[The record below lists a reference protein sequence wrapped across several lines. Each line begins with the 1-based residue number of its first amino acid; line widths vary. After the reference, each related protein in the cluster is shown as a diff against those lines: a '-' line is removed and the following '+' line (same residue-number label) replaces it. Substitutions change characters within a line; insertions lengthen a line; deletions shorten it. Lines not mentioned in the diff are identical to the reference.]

1 MGSTDSYRGSRK
13 YLTCAVLTV
22 QFRDIALSPTSVTRI
37 PMHLLHRA
45 AVRWVSFFL
54 ATIPP
59 ATLAQQQ
66 PSAGSQLQQIPSAP
80 TVQSDKPDLQ
90 VSTGLPQTAVME
102 SGAIVLIKGLQF
114 AGATAI
120 EESELIRVSG
130 FVAQSQY
137 SVAEL
142 RAMAARVTAHYRSL
156 GYFVAQAYLPSQ
168 DITDGVVRF
177 TVLEGQFGQI
187 KLRNQSGLADGV
199 ANQLLGG
206 LKSADKVTSHALER
220 RLLLL
225 SDLPGILVKSTL
237 APASERGATD
247 LTVDIAP
254 GQAASGSI
262 EADNQGNR
270 YTGTNR
276 IGASIN
282 INEPAGLGDAASLRV
297 LSSGEGLVFGRASY
311 QLQAGM
317 FRLGAAYT
325 TMRYMLGEEFGSSQ
339 SSGTA
344 RVAGLFVNY
353 PFVRSRSRN
362 LSAQWSFDSKDFSDR
377 PGVSLPGVS
386 ADKNALL
393 NTLSLN
399 GDLRDGSGTGLTTFT
414 LSWTRGRIDLQNDVF
429 LANDSGSAQ
438 SNGTY
443 DKVSYGLTRQ
453 QTLMSGTDLYV
464 SLNGQW
470 ASKNLDASEK
480 FSLGGGTGVRAYPAG
495 EASGDVGAILTLET
509 RTNISGLIDRLP
521 GQLQLIGFVDM
532 GSVSINRFP
541 WDAVSSN
548 SRELSGAGLGLN
560 WIGPSN
566 MFLKAYWAFK
576 LGDAVATS
584 APDASSRF
592 WLQILKAF

>member
-1 MGSTDSYRGSRK
+1 MHQPYR
-13 YLTCAVLTV
+13 AV
-22 QFRDIALSPTSVTRI
+22 
-37 PMHLLHRA
+37 
-45 AVRWVSFFL
+45 VRWISIL
-54 ATIPP
+54 PMTISQ
-59 ATLAQQQ
+59 AALAQQ
-66 PSAGSQLQQIPSAP
+66 PPNAGSQLQQIPTPP
-80 TVQSDKPDLQ
+80 TVQTSKPDLQ
-90 VSTGLPQTAVME
+90 VRAEPPQTAGE
-102 SGAIVLIKGLQF
+102 AGGAKVVVKGLQF

-120 EESELIRVSG
+120 EESELVRVSG

-156 GYFVAQAYLPSQ
+156 GYFVAQAYLPAQ

-187 KLRNQSGLADGV
+187 RLRNQSGLADVV

-206 LKSADKVTSHALER
+206 LKSADKVTSDALER

-254 GQAASGSI
+254 GQAVSGSI

-282 INEPAGLGDAASLRV
+282 INEPTGLGDAASLRV

-325 TMRYMLGEEFGSSQ
+325 TMRYMLGEEFASSQ

-344 RVAGLFVNY
+344 RVGGLFVNY
-353 PFVRSRSRN
+353 PLIRARNSN
-362 LSAQWSFDSKDFSDR
+362 LSAQWSLDSKDFSDR
-377 PGVSLPGVS
+377 LGVSLPGAS
-386 ADKNALL
+386 IDKSALL

-399 GDLRDGSGTGLTTFT
+399 GDLRDASGMGLTTFT
-414 LSWTRGRIDLQNDVF
+414 LSWTRGRIDLQNGVF
-429 LANDSGSAQ
+429 LANDSSSAQ

-453 QTLMSGTDLYV
+453 QGLFNGTDLFV
-464 SLNGQW
+464 TLNGQW

-495 EASGDVGAILTLET
+495 EASGDLGAILTLET

-532 GSVSINRFP
+532 GSVSINRLP
-541 WDAVSSN
+541 WDATSAN

-560 WIGPSN
+560 WIGPGN
-566 MFLKAYWAFK
+566 VFIKAYWAFK

>member
-1 MGSTDSYRGSRK
+1 MHQPYR
-13 YLTCAVLTV
+13 AV
-22 QFRDIALSPTSVTRI
+22 
-37 PMHLLHRA
+37 
-45 AVRWVSFFL
+45 VRWISIL
-54 ATIPP
+54 PMTISQ
-59 ATLAQQQ
+59 AALAQQ
-66 PSAGSQLQQIPSAP
+66 PPNAGSQLQQIPTPP
-80 TVQSDKPDLQ
+80 TVQTSKPDLQ
-90 VSTGLPQTAVME
+90 VRAEPPQTAGE
-102 SGAIVLIKGLQF
+102 AGGAKVVVKGLQF

-120 EESELIRVSG
+120 EESELVRVSG

-156 GYFVAQAYLPSQ
+156 GYFVAQTFLPAQ
-168 DITDGVVRF
+168 DITDGNVRF

-187 KLRNQSGLADGV
+187 RLRNQSGLADVV

-206 LKSADKVTSHALER
+206 LKSADKVTSDALER

-254 GQAASGSI
+254 GQAVSGSI

-282 INEPAGLGDAASLRV
+282 INEPTGLGDAASLRV

-325 TMRYMLGEEFGSSQ
+325 TMRYMLGEEFASSQ

-344 RVAGLFVNY
+344 RVGGLFVNY
-353 PFVRSRSRN
+353 PLIRARNSN
-362 LSAQWSFDSKDFSDR
+362 LSAQWSLDSKDFSDR
-377 PGVSLPGVS
+377 LGVSLPGAS
-386 ADKNALL
+386 IDKSALL

-399 GDLRDGSGTGLTTFT
+399 GDLRDASGTGLTTFT
-414 LSWTRGRIDLQNDVF
+414 LSWTRGRIDLQNGVF
-429 LANDSGSAQ
+429 LANDSSSAQ

-453 QTLMSGTDLYV
+453 QGLFNGTDLFV
-464 SLNGQW
+464 TLNGQW

-495 EASGDVGAILTLET
+495 EASGDLGAILTLET
-509 RTNISGLIDRLP
+509 RTNISGWIDRLP

-541 WDAVSSN
+541 WDATSAN
-548 SRELSGAGLGLN
+548 SRELRGAGLGLN
-560 WIGPSN
+560 WIGPGN